1 MHHQRALGEEG
12 KLRLLADES
21 LRSFCAFPPVFIHL
35 RAPDSCQS
43 DDKSAPRIRE
53 PADRWKYEKRAS
65 EGGKVGSLGMPSGRN
80 ECPAALE
87 HRVPPLFRHPATVPD
102 LHSFR

>member
-1 MHHQRALGEEG
+1 MHHQSALGEEG

-21 LRSFCAFPPVFIHL
+21 LRSFFAFPPVFIPFSALGH
-35 RAPDSCQS
+35 RQT
-43 DDKSAPRIRE
+43 DDKSGLRLRE
-53 PADRWKYEKRAS
+53 PADQWKYKKRAS
-65 EGGKVGSLGMPSGRN
+65 EGGKVGSLGMPSGCN

>member
-1 MHHQRALGEEG
+1 MHHQSALGEEG
-12 KLRLLADES
+12 KLCLLADES
-21 LRSFCAFPPVFIHL
+21 LRSFVAFPPVFIHSAAPGCCQTADTTDL
-35 RAPDSCQS
+35 RL
-43 DDKSAPRIRE
+43 RE
-53 PADRWKYEKRAS
+53 PAGRWKYEKRAS